1 ETKSAD
7 LDRRLYSGTVTAPR
21 ELQAM
26 QADVQS
32 LKRHKSDLEDQVL
45 AAMQDADPLDAE
57 LRGVDA
63 RRAELEEEA
72 AGLRAALAEATEAID
87 AELAGELDARAIA
100 AKAVPPDLLDQY
112 ERLRA
117 RLGGIG
123 AARLVGNSCGG
134 CHLTLPATELDRI
147 RHLPPDAVALCDQ
160 CGRILVR

>member
-1 ETKSAD
+1 MGALDDLLVVQEHDSAADRLRHRLETLPEKSRLAEVEAALAALVGGRSEVAGRRDDVGGRQQRVEDELATLETKIAD

-72 AGLRAALAEATEAID
+72 AGLRAALAEATAAID
-87 AELAGELDARAIA
+87 A
-100 AKAVPPDLLDQY
+100 P
-112 ERLRA
+112 
-117 RLGGIG
+117 
-123 AARLVGNSCGG
+123 
-134 CHLTLPATELDRI
+134 
-147 RHLPPDAVALCDQ
+147 
-160 CGRILVR
+160 